1 MDNQQQGSTPEP
13 EKKAAPIK
21 LESWETPVPLLSSK
35 TPPPHRKKSAGMS
48 TVQKLKIWGV
58 IAGIIAVFIIGG
70 QIWQGVSDPRN
81 SQSETHAN
89 GKATCER
96 LIEEKRGGAARSDRS
111 DVFESSIHTYKLQT
125 WVQQSPKN
133 ELWLCRLIWNG
144 KSWDVDT
151 LTHS

>member
-1 MDNQQQGSTPEP
+1 MDNQHQGSTPNPEP
-13 EKKAAPIK
+13 KAEPLK
-21 LESWETPVPLLSSK
+21 LESWQTPVPLLSSTK
-35 TPPPHRKKSAGMS
+35 TPPPHRKSVGMS

-70 QIWQGVSDPRN
+70 QLWQGVSDPRN
-81 SQSETHAN
+81 SPSETHAN

-96 LIEEKRGGAARSDRS
+96 LIEEKRGTARSDRS
-111 DVFESSIHTYKLQT
+111 DVFEPSIHTYKLQT
-125 WVQQSPKN
+125 WVQRSPRN

-151 LTHS
+151 LTQS